1 MAQERDVKT
10 AAWKRIAELV
20 ERRRE
25 AMTELSDRLW
35 ELAET
40 KFEEFESAGLLA
52 ERLEQQ
58 GFTVA
63 FGIGGLPTAFMASY
77 GSGWPV
83 IAILGEYDALPGM
96 SQTAGAVIRE
106 PLKPGGSGHGCGHHL
121 LGTGSLAAAVAL
133 KEYMAEAGLPGTIR
147 YYGCPAEEG
156 GSGKTFLVR
165 EGAFADVDVALT
177 WHPGY
182 GNAVVSQTSSANYQ
196 VRYRF
201 QGRSSHAAASP
212 HTGRS
217 ALDAVELMNVGA
229 NYLREHVP
237 REAQFHYA
245 ITDTGGF
252 SPNVVQAIAEVVYLI
267 RAPEV
272 RQVEEI
278 YARINDIAKGAALM
292 TGTEVQIGFEKA
304 CSNLIPNVTV
314 ERIMQR
320 CFEALGVPA
329 FTEVER
335 RYARA
340 ILETLRP
347 EAKPGTDGGLK
358 VDSQPEAAPRTDS
371 PQVAGQIG
379 DTRPEA
385 GPKTDSRQEAGQI
398 GDSRPE
404 AGPRT
409 DSPQETAQKNDP
421 RPEVGA
427 VTDPEAGPEM
437 NPEPKY
443 APDQAALPETLDPY
457 RPVTGRMLG
466 STDVADVSW
475 VVPTAQLETVC
486 FAADTPF
493 HSWQMVAQGKTA
505 AAHKGMLHA
514 AKVLAATAA
523 ELLKD
528 PSVLEE
534 AKRELRSR
542 GGLEGYICPIPAHV
556 LPPVK
561 AHPGNRQL
569 P

>member
-1 MAQERDVKT
+1 
-10 AAWKRIAELV
+10 
-20 ERRRE
+20 
-25 AMTELSDRLW
+25 MTELSDRLW

-52 ERLEQQ
+52 ERLEQE

-63 FGIGGLPTAFMASY
+63 FGTGGLPTAFTASY
-77 GSGWPV
+77 GSGRPV

-96 SQTAGAVIRE
+96 SQIAGAAFRE

-165 EGAFADVDVALT
+165 EGAFADVNAALT

-245 ITDTGGF
+245 VTDTGGF
-252 SPNVVQAIAEVVYLI
+252 SPNVVQAAAEVVYLI

-292 TGTEVQIGFEKA
+292 TGTKVQIGFEKA

-329 FTEVER
+329 FTEEEQ

-347 EAKPGTDGGLK
+347 EAKPGTDGGLQ
-358 VDSQPEAAPRTDS
+358 VDS
-371 PQVAGQIG
+371 G
-379 DTRPEA
+379 
-385 GPKTDSRQEAGQI
+385 
-398 GDSRPE
+398 
-404 AGPRT
+404 
-409 DSPQETAQKNDP
+409 
-421 RPEVGA
+421 
-427 VTDPEAGPEM
+427 PEAGPET

-457 RPVTGRMLG
+457 RPLTGRMLG

-493 HSWQMVAQGKTA
+493 HSWQMVAQGKAA

-542 GGLEGYICPIPAHV
+542 GGLEGYACPIPAHI

-561 AHPGNRQL
+561 ACRGNGQL

>member
-1 MAQERDVKT
+1 MVQERGAKT

-52 ERLEQQ
+52 ERLEQE

-63 FGIGGLPTAFMASY
+63 FGTGGLPTAFTASY
-77 GSGWPV
+77 GSGRPV

-96 SQTAGAVIRE
+96 SQIAGAAFRE

-165 EGAFADVDVALT
+165 EGAFADVNAALT

-245 ITDTGGF
+245 VTDTGGF
-252 SPNVVQAIAEVVYLI
+252 SPNVVQAAAEVVYLI

-292 TGTEVQIGFEKA
+292 TGTKVQIGFEKA

-329 FTEVER
+329 FTEEEQ

-347 EAKPGTDGGLK
+347 EAKPGTDGGLQ
-358 VDSQPEAAPRTDS
+358 VDSGQEAA
-371 PQVAGQIG
+371 QIG
-379 DTRPEA
+379 DPRPEA
-385 GPKTDSRQEAGQI
+385 GP
-398 GDSRPE
+398 
-404 AGPRT
+404 
-409 DSPQETAQKNDP
+409 ET
-421 RPEVGA
+421 
-427 VTDPEAGPEM
+427 

-457 RPVTGRMLG
+457 RPLTGRMLG

-493 HSWQMVAQGKTA
+493 HSWQMVAQGKAA

-542 GGLEGYICPIPAHV
+542 GGLEGYACPIPAHI

-561 AHPGNRQL
+561 ACRGNGQL

>member
-1 MAQERDVKT
+1 MVQERGAKT
-10 AAWKRIAELV
+10 AAWRRIAELV
-20 ERRRE
+20 EQRRE

-52 ERLEQQ
+52 ERLKQQ

-63 FGIGGLPTAFMASY
+63 FGTGGLPTAFTASY

-96 SQTAGAVIRE
+96 SQTAGAAFRE

-165 EGAFADVDVALT
+165 EGAFADVDAALT

-245 ITDTGGF
+245 VTDTGGF
-252 SPNVVQAIAEVVYLI
+252 SPNVVQAAAEVVYLI

-292 TGTEVQIGFEKA
+292 TGTKVQIGFEKA

-329 FTEVER
+329 FTEEER

-347 EAKPGTDGGLK
+347 EAKPGTDGGLQ
-358 VDSQPEAAPRTDS
+358 VDSGREAS
-371 PQVAGQIG
+371 PKG
-379 DTRPEA
+379 DL
-385 GPKTDSRQEAGQI
+385 
-398 GDSRPE
+398 RPE

-409 DSPQETAQKNDP
+409 DLPQETAQIGDP
-421 RPEVGA
+421 RPE
-427 VTDPEAGPEM
+427 AGPRTDLPQEG
-437 NPEPKY
+437 PEVGPATGPETGSIVEPGPKC

-493 HSWQMVAQGKTA
+493 HSWQMVAQGKAA

-542 GGLEGYICPIPAHV
+542 GGLEGYACPIPAHI

-561 AHPGNRQL
+561 ACLGNGQL

>member
-77 GSGWPV
+77 GCGWPV

-245 ITDTGGF
+245 VTDTGGF
-252 SPNVVQAIAEVVYLI
+252 SPNVVQATAEVVYLI

-272 RQVEEI
+272 RQVEKI

-320 CFEALGVPA
+320 CFETLGVPA

-340 ILETLRP
+340 ILETLRL
-347 EAKPGTDGGLK
+347 ESKPGTDGGLK

-371 PQVAGQIG
+371 PQVAGQKG
-379 DTRPEA
+379 
-385 GPKTDSRQEAGQI
+385 
-398 GDSRPE
+398 
-404 AGPRT
+404 
-409 DSPQETAQKNDP
+409 DP
-421 RPEVGA
+421 RPEAGA

-493 HSWQMVAQGKTA
+493 HSWQMVAQGQAA

-528 PSVLEE
+528 PAVLEE
-534 AKRELRSR
+534 AKRELSSR
-542 GGLEGYICPIPAHV
+542 GGLEGYVCPIPAHI

-561 AHPGNRQL
+561 VYPGNGHA